1 MFLNSLRV
9 SARLAAGF
17 FVVLALLAA
26 ITVLSVIQ
34 LNALR
39 DGIQVVVRQDY
50 AAISLINRMRDAVRY
65 QSVALR
71 DVVLQEDL
79 SFKKKELKLM
89 KEARAE
95 YARASSALA
104 ALPID
109 LSALKLDAIRSLEE
123 SANAQIAEVMEAS
136 LADEHK
142 RAQDMVRDSLRPRQ
156 IELLAALDAAQG
168 VLEQKAEQSAL
179 AAEADAG
186 RAQMLLLVLAGIS
199 VVFGLGIATLISRS
213 IVTPLRQALDLADAI
228 AQGDL
233 TRSVAVSG
241 QDEFARLASSLNV
254 MQRNLHDTLS
264 QLKDAATG
272 LNGEAGRLASAS
284 GEGARQAEQKLDQ
297 VSQVSLAIREMTAS
311 ISNVAAGAG
320 AVAASAEESR
330 QIARSGQE
338 AMRRAQ
344 VSGEQTVERVGQSGA
359 AINALSA
366 EIRCVSEFTQVIRD
380 IAEQTNLLALNA
392 AIEAARAGEQGRGFA
407 VVADEVRKLS
417 ERTAESTRSITETVQ
432 GIESRARDVVQTIEQ
447 VGESVTS
454 GLRSNEDSHAVFVQ
468 IARSAEEVAGKIALI
483 ADSTRE
489 QSSTSAT
496 TAQAVERISQLS
508 ESSSETIRHLD
519 QAARGVEETSR
530 QLQEIVARFRV

>member
-1 MFLNSLRV
+1 MSLNSLRV

-26 ITVLSVIQ
+26 ITVLSVMQ

-39 DGIQVVVRQDY
+39 EGIQVVVRQDY

-95 YARASSALA
+95 YARASTALA

-179 AAEADAG
+179 AAEAGAG

-264 QLKDAATG
+264 QLKNAAAG
-272 LNGEAGRLASAS
+272 LNGEAGRLATAS

-311 ISNVAAGAG
+311 ISDVAAGAG

-344 VSGEQTVERVGQSGA
+344 VSGEQTVERVGQSGE

-366 EIRCVSEFTQVIRD
+366 EIRSVSEFTQVIRD

-447 VGESVTS
+447 VGESVAS
-454 GLRSNEDSHAVFVQ
+454 GLRSNQDSHAVFVQ
-468 IARSAEEVAGKIALI
+468 IARSAEDVAGKIALI
-483 ADSTRE
+483 ADATRE
-489 QSSTSAT
+489 QSSTSAS
-496 TAQAVERISQLS
+496 TAQAVERISELS

-530 QLQEIVARFRV
+530 QLQEMAARFRV